1 VKIYKALLKPFQIRK
16 LLSLLLVT
24 ALVAFVCCNS
34 TKKDKEVNQK
44 YQDSLKQDS
53 IARLNTDMAKMK
65 LIGKVNTLTEMKY
78 KAIDSFGKIQTGDI
92 EGKNI
97 IVFNEKG
104 IKIEESQYDSDDSLE
119 HKYTYAYDS
128 KGNQVEMSSFNPD
141 GSLKFKN
148 TYKYDDKSNKT
159 EENSYASNGTL
170 NYKNIYKYDDK
181 GNEIEE
187 DDFKS
192 DGSLDYKF
200 TYKYDYN
207 KDGNWMKETEFVNDK
222 PKNITARQI
231 KFY

>member
-1 VKIYKALLKPFQIRK
+1 MRS
-16 LLSLLLVT
+16 LLSLLLAAGMIV
-24 ALVAFVCCNS
+24 FISCNS
-34 TKKDKEVNQK
+34 TKKDKEVSQK
-44 YQDSLKQDS
+44 YIDSLKQDS
-53 IARLNTDMAKMK
+53 ITRINTDVVRMK
-65 LIGKVNTLTEMKY
+65 LTGKIKTLTETKY
-78 KAIDSFGKIQTGDI
+78 KAIDSFGEIQTGDI

-104 IKIEESQYDSDDSLE
+104 IKIEESQYDSNDSLE
-119 HKYTYAYDS
+119 HKYTYKYDD
-128 KGNQVEMSSFNPD
+128 KGNEIEMNSFKSD

-148 TYKYDDKSNKT
+148 TYKYDDKYNKT
-159 EENSYASNGTL
+159 EENSYASNGSL

-207 KDGNWMKETEFVNDK
+207 KAGNWLKETGFINDK
-222 PKNITARQI
+222 PKNITVREI
-231 KFY
+231 NYY